1 MRFADGPL
9 TRAWRHGCVFLV
21 NEMSAAPPDLW
32 LSVNELLEGSPL
44 YIPETGEVIHPHPRT
59 RIVMTDNLR
68 GLTEDYGSRYVG
80 RIRRCSTA
88 FGKCAWTTWAKR
100 PKFLY

>member
-59 RIVMTDNLR
+59 RDW
-68 GLTEDYGSRYVG
+68 S
-80 RIRRCSTA
+80 
-88 FGKCAWTTWAKR
+88 
-100 PKFLY
+100 

>member
-1 MRFADGPL
+1 M
-9 TRAWRHGCVFLV
+9 FLV

-80 RIRRCSTA
+80 RFSQDPAVLDRFSRLWQLILA
-88 FGKCAWTTWAKR
+88 FSI
-100 PKFLY
+100 